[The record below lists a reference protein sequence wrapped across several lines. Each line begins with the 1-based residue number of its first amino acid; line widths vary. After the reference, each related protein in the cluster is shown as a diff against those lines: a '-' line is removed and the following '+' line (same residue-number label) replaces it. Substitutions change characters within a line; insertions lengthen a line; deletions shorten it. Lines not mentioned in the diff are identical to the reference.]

1 MPYLEK
7 FLYIKKST
15 LPNAGKGLFTKKAI
29 LKSERIIEYKGK
41 LKRWVDVKEE
51 DGYNEYLLQV
61 TARKAI
67 DAKSYPKALARYVND
82 ANGRT
87 KVEGIKNN
95 CEFVSDGTRCYI
107 EAKRAINKYEE
118 ILVGYGRAY
127 WILNKKIR
135 ALQHIKTLQTL
146 ANREED

>member
-7 FLYIKKST
+7 HLYIKKSA
-15 LPNAGKGLFTKKAI
+15 LPNAGKGLFTKIAI
-29 LKSERIIEYKGK
+29 LKSERIIEYKGR
-41 LKRWVDVKEE
+41 LERWADVKHE

-67 DAKSYPKALARYVND
+67 DAKNYPKALARYVND
-82 ANGRT
+82 ANGRI

-107 EAKRAINKYEE
+107 EAKRNINRYEE

-127 WILNKKIR
+127 WVLNRKIR
-135 ALQHIKTLQTL
+135 VLQ
-146 ANREED
+146 NRKNATTPASKRED